1 MKAFG
6 TQIYEAVQQGRLAEP
21 FNAEAV
27 RQACPGWASRT
38 YRVFLS
44 KHAVGNPS
52 QNTERFRRVAPGLY
66 RLATTG

>member
-6 TQIYEAVQQGRLAEP
+6 TQIYEAVHQGRLAQP

-27 RQACPGWASRT
+27 RTACPEWADRT

-44 KHAVGNPS
+44 NHAIGNPG
-52 QNTERFRRVAPGLY
+52 QNTELFLRVAPGLY
-66 RLATTG
+66 RLSTRA